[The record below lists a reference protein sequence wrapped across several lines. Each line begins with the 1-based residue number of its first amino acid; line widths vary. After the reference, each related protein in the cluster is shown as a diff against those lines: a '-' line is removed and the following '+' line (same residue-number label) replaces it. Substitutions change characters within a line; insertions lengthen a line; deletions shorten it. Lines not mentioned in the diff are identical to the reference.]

1 AELRWWSGP
10 SSPIAS
16 GELLSSAAVPM
27 PAPSRTERRE
37 GPRGPRAD
45 EPPRE
50 GQSPPADEPAAAG
63 KGARARRGRGI
74 IAHAPAEARGGEG
87 RGGSGSVRQPAWRA
101 AGAARYS
108 PLHRAG
114 HGRLGDALPEEGVDG
129 HDRPGRD
136 P

>member
-1 AELRWWSGP
+1 
-10 SSPIAS
+10 
-16 GELLSSAAVPM
+16 M

-74 IAHAPAEARGGEG
+74 IVHAPAEERGGEG
-87 RGGSGSVRQPAWRA
+87 RGGIGSVRQPAWRA
-101 AGAARYS
+101 AGARS
-108 PLHRAG
+108 EEHTSELQSRG
-114 HGRLGDALPEEGVDG
+114 QLVCRLLLEKKK
-129 HDRPGRD
+129 R
-136 P
+136 